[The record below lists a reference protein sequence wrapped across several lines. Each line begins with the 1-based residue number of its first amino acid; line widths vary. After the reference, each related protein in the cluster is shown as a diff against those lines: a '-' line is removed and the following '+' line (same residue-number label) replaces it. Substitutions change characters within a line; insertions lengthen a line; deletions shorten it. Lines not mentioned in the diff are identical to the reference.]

1 MLGVVGSSLSLLR
14 LADFSGFALLALALA
29 LLGLSDLSLVLLKHA
44 AVAFLDVVL
53 ASLAMNGLAA

>member
-1 MLGVVGSSLSLLR
+1 VFGAPSCAIGLCGRLGLG
-14 LADFSGFALLALALA
+14 LAALLALALA
-29 LLGLSDLSLVLLKHA
+29 LLALCDLLLVVLKHA